1 MTGTAVSAG
10 MKTRILQLEKLTAMI
25 NEMEILIRFR
35 AMRVSELI
43 NELSS
48 QEVFRNFLFLNILDE
63 CMNDGSLNVN
73 ECWRI
78 AANKTVFL
86 SDSDKRILYNIGEQ
100 LGGTDIDGQLS
111 MLAMNKALAQRNL
124 LEAEEEFRI
133 KGKMF
138 RNVWGLCGIAAGIML
153 I

>member
-73 ECWRI
+73 ECWHI

-100 LGGTDIDGQLS
+100 LGSTDIDGQLS

>member
-48 QEVFRNFLFLNILDE
+48 QEVFRNFLFLNILNE
-63 CMNDGSLNVN
+63 CMNDESMNVN
-73 ECWRI
+73 ECWCI
-78 AANKTVFL
+78 AAKKSVFL

-100 LGGTDIDGQLS
+100 LGSTDIDGQLS
-111 MLAMNKALAQRNL
+111 MLVMNKALAQRNL
-124 LEAEEEFRI
+124 IEAEEEFRI